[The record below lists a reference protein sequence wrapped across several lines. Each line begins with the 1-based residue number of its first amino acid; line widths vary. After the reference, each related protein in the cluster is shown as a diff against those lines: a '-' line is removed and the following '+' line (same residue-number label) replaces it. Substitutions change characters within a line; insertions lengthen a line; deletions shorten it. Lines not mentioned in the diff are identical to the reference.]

1 VQQQEQDQRQAGTCL
16 VFKVESVACALPV
29 AAVVETMRPLPL
41 QRVDSAPPI
50 VAGLALIRGRA
61 TPVIDTARL
70 LGTTAA
76 TDTARFVIVVV
87 GDRQVA
93 LAVTSV
99 VGLRAVDDVE
109 LRALPPL
116 LASAEAGA
124 VSAIG
129 ALDRELL
136 LLLRDARLV
145 PESVF
150 AATPATAEAR

>member
-1 VQQQEQDQRQAGTCL
+1 MPEQDQPQAGTCL
-16 VFKVESVACALPV
+16 VFKVESLACALPI

-41 QRVDSAPPI
+41 QRVETAPPI
-50 VAGLALIRGRA
+50 VAGVAMIRGTP

-70 LGTTAA
+70 LGTGAA
-76 TDTARFVIVVV
+76 TETGRFVTVAV

-99 VGLRAVDDVE
+99 VGLHAVAAAE

-116 LASAEAGA
+116 LAGADAGA

-136 LLLRDARLV
+136 LLLRSGYLV
-145 PESVF
+145 PDTVF
-150 AATPATAEAR
+150 AAVPATAGTP